1 MLRPVL
7 AAIIILTTSGCMPAW
22 LVNGVAAGNPGCLYN
37 VRRDDKT
44 VALTLDDGPDSTT
57 TPELLRILA
66 SNSARATFFLI
77 SSNIP
82 GNDTLVARLVR
93 EGHEIGNHFS
103 ENEASIALSPRAFLR
118 SFLTAD
124 SVLRKFAPVRWVRAG
139 SGRYD
144 KRMVRT
150 FREHGYR
157 CALGS
162 VYPFD
167 PQIPWPAYSTWM
179 IRRHVQPGAI
189 IILHD
194 GGYKGRNTI
203 KTLRRLLPELTRR
216 GYRIVTVSE
225 LTTSTA
231 ARNAAKSNE

>member
-1 MLRPVL
+1 MLRPFL
-7 AAIIILTTSGCMPAW
+7 AAIVLNVSACMPAW

-37 VRRDDKT
+37 VNRDDKT

-66 SNSARATFFLI
+66 SNNARATFFLI
-77 SSNIP
+77 SSHLP

-103 ENEASIALSPRAFLR
+103 EDEASIALPPRAFDR

-124 SVLRKFAPVRWVRAG
+124 SALKKFAPVRWVRPG
-139 SGRYD
+139 SGRYNR
-144 KRMVRT
+144 RMVRT
-150 FREHGYR
+150 FRERGYR

-167 PQIPWPAYSTWM
+167 PQIPSPAYSRWM
-179 IRRHVQPGAI
+179 IRRHVRPGAI

-194 GGYKGRNTI
+194 GGYRGRNTI
-203 KTLRRLLPELTRR
+203 KTLTKLLPELTQR
-216 GYRIVTVSE
+216 GYRVVTLSE
-225 LTTSTA
+225 LTASMFPRRAATA
-231 ARNAAKSNE
+231 NE

>member
-1 MLRPVL
+1 MLRL
-7 AAIIILTTSGCMPAW
+7 GIASIFILTMWGCAPAW
-22 LVNGVAAGNPGCLYN
+22 LVNNVAAAHPGCLYS
-37 VRRDDKT
+37 VDRDDKT

-66 SNSARATFFLI
+66 KNNARATFFLI
-77 SSNIP
+77 SKNLP

-103 ENEASIALSPRAFLR
+103 EDKASIGLRPPAFVR

-124 SVLRKFAPVRWVRAG
+124 SVLKKFAPVRWVRPG
-139 SGRYD
+139 SGFYND
-144 KRMVRT
+144 RMVRT

-162 VYPFD
+162 IYPFD
-167 PQIPWPAYSTWM
+167 PQIPWPAYSRWM
-179 IRRHVQPGAI
+179 IRRHIRPGAI

-203 KTLRRLLPELTRR
+203 KTLSTLLPELTRR
-216 GYRIVTVSE
+216 GYRIVTLSE
-225 LTTSTA
+225 LTPPRSRTSVD
-231 ARNAAKSNE
+231 